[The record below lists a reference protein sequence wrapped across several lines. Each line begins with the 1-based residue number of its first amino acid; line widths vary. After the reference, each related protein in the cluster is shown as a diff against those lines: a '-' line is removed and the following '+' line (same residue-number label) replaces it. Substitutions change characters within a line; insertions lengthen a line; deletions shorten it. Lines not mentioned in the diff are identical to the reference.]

1 MILGTIVRFAVPTL
15 KKKCWWEWYCG
26 FELADRNIFIGKR
39 CSKVGF
45 LDKTT
50 GFSSKKNLVS
60 NHIGF

>member
-1 MILGTIVRFAVPTL
+1 MILGSLPSIDRIAVPT
-15 KKKCWWEWYCG
+15 WWEWYCG

-39 CSKVGF
+39 CSKVVF
-45 LDKTT
+45 FVDKTT